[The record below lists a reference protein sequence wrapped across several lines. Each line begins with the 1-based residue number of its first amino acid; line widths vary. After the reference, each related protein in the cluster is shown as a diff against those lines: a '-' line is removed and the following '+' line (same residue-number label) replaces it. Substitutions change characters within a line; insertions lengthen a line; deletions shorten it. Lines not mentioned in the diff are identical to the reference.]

1 MRLCTPAR
9 PDIQDG
15 GTCMALALP
24 DSASIFQSFS
34 GPSFGSPGGATSVGV
49 WLGSSEAGASSSEVG
64 LGPMGVGVS
73 STARG
78 RGSGGDETA
87 RDWRR

>member
-1 MRLCTPAR
+1 MSPALRLAP
-9 PDIQDG
+9 IN
-15 GTCMALALP
+15 
-24 DSASIFQSFS
+24 SESIFQSFS
-34 GPSFGSPGGATSVGV
+34 GPSFGSSGGATSVGV

-73 STARG
+73 SAGRG